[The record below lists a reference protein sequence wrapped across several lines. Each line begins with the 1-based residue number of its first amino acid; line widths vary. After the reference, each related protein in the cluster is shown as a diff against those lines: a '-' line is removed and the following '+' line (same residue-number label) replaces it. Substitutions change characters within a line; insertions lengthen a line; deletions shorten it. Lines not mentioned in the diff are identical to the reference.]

1 MAKEKK
7 MTAPEAAAC
16 PEELNMPRQNREEY
30 VATVLQQIGAFE
42 ERLEELETDMESS
55 GWDDIGDFRGQL
67 DDLRAKLKALRSR
80 AEELEAVSDKAWPD
94 VYEEMEESLVDVAGG
109 VDDLVAGLSMVLPE

>member
-7 MTAPEAAAC
+7 TAAPEAAAC
-16 PEELNMPRQNREEY
+16 PEGLNMPRQTREAY
-30 VATVLQQIGAFE
+30 VGTVLQQIGAFE

-55 GWDDIGDFRGQL
+55 GWDDIGDYRGQL

-94 VYEEMEESLVDVAGG
+94 VYEDMEESLVDVAGSI
-109 VDDLVAGLSMVLPE
+109 DDLVAGLSMVLPE